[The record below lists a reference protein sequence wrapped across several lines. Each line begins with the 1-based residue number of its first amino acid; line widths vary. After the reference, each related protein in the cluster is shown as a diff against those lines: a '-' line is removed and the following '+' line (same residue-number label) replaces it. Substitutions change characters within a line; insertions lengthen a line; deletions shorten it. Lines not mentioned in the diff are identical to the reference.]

1 MGRLTAIVLGSAAG
15 GAFPQWNCRCP
26 VCALAWAGDP
36 RVRPRTQTSIA
47 VSAGDGR
54 WTLINASPDLS
65 AQVRAATALHP
76 RDSLRGSPIDAVIL
90 TGAEID
96 QIAGLLSLRESTPF
110 TLYATPASHAAIA
123 ANAMFGA
130 MTSMSR
136 RAVNPG
142 ERFMLAGDIEVTL
155 FMAPGK
161 LPLYLEGEA
170 PEIDTESAANVGV
183 ELYREGARMVF
194 VPGAAA
200 VTDAMRERFA
210 RASVVLFDG
219 TLFVDDE
226 MIRAG
231 TGEKTGRRMGH
242 MPIEGEGGSLRAL
255 DGLSARRIFIH
266 INNTNPILIDG
277 SAERQKIEAAGWR
290 VAEDGME
297 IVL

>member
-1 MGRLTAIVLGSAAG
+1 
-15 GAFPQWNCRCP
+15 
-26 VCALAWAGDP
+26 
-36 RVRPRTQTSIA
+36 
-47 VSAGDGR
+47 
-54 WTLINASPDLS
+54 
-65 AQVRAATALHP
+65 
-76 RDSLRGSPIDAVIL
+76 
-90 TGAEID
+90 
-96 QIAGLLSLRESTPF
+96 
-110 TLYATPASHAAIA
+110 
-123 ANAMFGA
+123 
-130 MTSMSR
+130 MSR

-142 ERFMLAGDIEVTL
+142 ARFMLAGDIEVTL

-210 RASVVLFDG
+210 RANVVLFDG

-242 MPIEGEGGSLRAL
+242 MPIDGEGGSLRAL